1 MVIATRL
8 TESEYADIMLRIAD
22 DIGEQQITLSE
33 YTKQA
38 LLNATVVV
46 VDTEVEQYKVFI
58 LSKLSNNINQIAKRL
73 NKDKL
78 SNTLNNQTYQ
88 FILNELIKT
97 NQAIYTLSTIIRE

>member
-8 TESEYADIMLRIAD
+8 TESEYADIMLRITD

-38 LLNATVVV
+38 LLNATVVI

-88 FILNELIKT
+88 LILNELIKT
-97 NQAIYTLSTIIRE
+97 NTDIYTLSTIIRE

>member
-78 SNTLNNQTYQ
+78 SNTLNHNTYQ

-97 NQAIYTLSTIIRE
+97 NQAIYTLSNIIRE